1 MKFQQT
7 EPNGNGLAT
16 EISLNS
22 EVYENNFAEKFFGG
36 KSKMTS
42 VYKKRFLSLVSN
54 KQMTEP

>member
-22 EVYENNFAEKFFGG
+22 EVYENNFAEKFLEENLRWRQFI
-36 KSKMTS
+36 
-42 VYKKRFLSLVSN
+42 KKDF
-54 KQMTEP
+54 

>member
-42 VYKKRFLSLVSN
+42 VYKKKIFKLGV
-54 KQMTEP
+54 E